1 MTSLTNAETA
11 LLGLL
16 AEGPKH
22 PYQIEKEV
30 EYRDMRSWTD
40 LSMSAIY
47 KLLAGLEK
55 RGLVSSRAELA
66 VRNRTRKVC
75 RLTAA
80 GRRALRTRV
89 LALLRTASVAR
100 DPFHIAIY
108 NAGVLGHDQVCRA
121 LRAYRRSLEGLVDC
135 YGRLEQFLVGQNCS
149 RYHLTVATRP
159 RHLMAAD
166 IVWVDGILKAW
177 SQPPARTR
185 RTTAR

>member
-1 MTSLTNAETA
+1 MTTLTNAETA

-16 AEGPKH
+16 AEGPRH

-30 EYRDMRSWTD
+30 EFRDMRSWTD

-47 KLLAGLEK
+47 KLLAGLET
-55 RGLVSSRAELA
+55 RGLVTSHAELA
-66 VRNRTRKVC
+66 ARNRTRKVC
-75 RLTAA
+75 RLAPA
-80 GRRALRTRV
+80 GRRALRASV
-89 LALLRTASVAR
+89 LAQLRTARVAK
-100 DPFHIAIY
+100 DPFHVAIY
-108 NAGVLGHDQVCRA
+108 NAGVLGHGAVCRA
-121 LRAYRRSLEGLVDC
+121 LRAYRRSLESLVDC
-135 YGRLEQFLVGQNCS
+135 YGKLEQFMVSQNCS
-149 RYHLTVATRP
+149 RYHLAVATRP